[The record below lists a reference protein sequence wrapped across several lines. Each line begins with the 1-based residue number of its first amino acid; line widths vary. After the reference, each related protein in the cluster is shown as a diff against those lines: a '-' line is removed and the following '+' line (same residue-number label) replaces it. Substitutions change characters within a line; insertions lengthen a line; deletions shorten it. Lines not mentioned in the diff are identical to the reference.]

1 MYRPGNQSTLIRV
14 KPQQLP
20 RQNLAPPAIC
30 FGAYSAAG
38 MALAHAL
45 HVKRMDRPSRISGP
59 LSPTMPKSQRRRL
72 AAARVRRLRPA
83 ILASV
88 MLHLL
93 LAACLVRFVRKGPSE
108 PSTNPQGTV
117 ELLMVEKRGE
127 PTPPAQTSNQATP
140 SPPAPPSMEA
150 AASQP
155 QQPAPSPQ
163 TRPDATERGEA
174 AAPTIASE
182 EGGEKVPL
190 PAQDDVEPR
199 EAVQDQ
205 ATKPATAKSVVAD
218 ATAVPAHTPAPAP
231 PRQVP
236 VFNLSGTDSES
247 NAIVMGEHVIPASP
261 DDRFRN
267 RPPIYPNDAAVRGQ
281 QGEVVVVIHVGENG
295 VSAGADVAE
304 TSGVASLDRAALDA
318 VRKWHFRPAMKD
330 GRTVPFDMPMR
341 FIFEFN

>member
-1 MYRPGNQSTLIRV
+1 
-14 KPQQLP
+14 
-20 RQNLAPPAIC
+20 
-30 FGAYSAAG
+30 
-38 MALAHAL
+38 
-45 HVKRMDRPSRISGP
+45 
-59 LSPTMPKSQRRRL
+59 
-72 AAARVRRLRPA
+72 
-83 ILASV
+83 

-93 LAACLVRFVRKGPSE
+93 LAASLVRFARSGPSE
-108 PSTNPQGTV
+108 PSANPQGTV

-127 PTPPAQTSNQATP
+127 PTPPVPPPSQAP
-140 SPPAPPSMEA
+140 ASQPRQPAPPSKT
-150 AASQP
+150 Q
-155 QQPAPSPQ
+155 
-163 TRPDATERGEA
+163 PDAAEHGEA
-174 AAPTIASE
+174 SAPKIAADDV
-182 EGGEKVPL
+182 GEKVPL
-190 PAQDDVEPR
+190 PAQTDGEPR
-199 EAVQDQ
+199 EAAEDQ
-205 ATKPATAKSVVAD
+205 AAKPTTANPEVTEATG
-218 ATAVPAHTPAPAP
+218 VPAHTPAPAP

-267 RPPIYPNDAAVRGQ
+267 RPPIYPNDAAIHGQ
-281 QGEVVVVIHVGENG
+281 QGAVVLVIHVGENG

>member
-1 MYRPGNQSTLIRV
+1 
-14 KPQQLP
+14 
-20 RQNLAPPAIC
+20 
-30 FGAYSAAG
+30 
-38 MALAHAL
+38 
-45 HVKRMDRPSRISGP
+45 
-59 LSPTMPKSQRRRL
+59 MPKYHRRRL
-72 AAARVRRLRPA
+72 AATRVRRLRPA

-88 MLHLL
+88 ILHLL
-93 LAACLVRFVRKGPSE
+93 LAAFLVRFVRSGPSE
-108 PSTNPQGTV
+108 PNANPQGTV

-127 PTPPAQTSNQATP
+127 PTPPAQSSNQTAP
-140 SPPAPPSMEA
+140 SPPVPTSSEA

-155 QQPAPSPQ
+155 RQLAPPPRTQPDTTDRSEIAGPAVAS
-163 TRPDATERGEA
+163 DEA
-174 AAPTIASE
+174 
-182 EGGEKVPL
+182 GEKLPL
-190 PAQDDVEPR
+190 PAQNNAEPP
-199 EAVQDQ
+199 EAVEDQ
-205 ATKPATAKSVVAD
+205 ATKPATAKPEVAD
-218 ATAVPAHTPAPAP
+218 AAVVHTPAPTP
-231 PRQVP
+231 PRQAP

-281 QGEVVVVIHVGENG
+281 QGAVVLVIHVGENG
-295 VSAGADVAE
+295 VSASADVAE